1 MNLVFAVL
9 STLPTRPLAARVLRA
24 PHPRLLCTSS
34 KSKRTLHVAGLAYDL
49 ETTGVGPGAEII
61 QLAVHT
67 CNSAKDEPPVFAAY
81 VLPRGP
87 IDPGATRVHGLTME
101 KLEAAGAAPFDEVWA
116 QCEAWIDETFG
127 GERPLVWC
135 AHNGNSF
142 DHPILRRECIRIG
155 RNLADDERHR
165 FEDTLPLSRRI
176 LPGRRG
182 PDSYSLRRLY
192 ADATAGGGFAN
203 AHDALAD
210 AQALSTVWRW
220 LAATLLPAEADDA
233 ARAAAFQ
240 SELQRIGYAAP
251 PGPATVAPAPA
262 AARKSSPKR
271 AAGAATK
278 SKRAPQSSSE
288 PPLLGMTPALEL
300 PGVGPATAKRLAK
313 RGVAT
318 ADDLLR
324 AASEAYPGSDAQKAV
339 QAFCTKDLHG
349 ILHPANRAR
358 LTRWCGRYALA
369 REAPG
374 D

>member
-1 MNLVFAVL
+1 MNIALALL
-9 STLPTRPLAARVLRA
+9 SALPTRPLAARLLPKRA

-67 CNSAKDEPPVFAAY
+67 CNSAKEEPPAFAAY

-87 IDPGATRVHGLTME
+87 IDPGATQVHGLTME
-101 KLEAAGAAPFDEVWA
+101 KLEAVGAEPFDEVW
-116 QCEAWIDETFG
+116 QRCEAWIEATFG
-127 GERPLVWC
+127 DERPLVWC

-155 RNLADDERHR
+155 RDLADNERHR
-165 FEDTLPLSRRI
+165 FEDTLQFSRRL
-176 LPGRRG
+176 LPGRHG
-182 PDSYSLRRLY
+182 PDSYTLRRLY

-220 LAATLLPAEADDA
+220 LAAASLPAEADDT

-240 SELQRIGYAAP
+240 SELQRIGYAP
-251 PGPATVAPAPA
+251 PGQATVARPPP
-262 AARKSSPKR
+262 SPKR

-278 SKRAPQSSSE
+278 SKRASQSSSE
-288 PPLLGMTPALEL
+288 PPLLGTTPALEL
-300 PGVGPATAKRLAK
+300 PGIGPATAKRLAK

-324 AASEAYPGSDAQKAV
+324 VASETYPGSDAQKAV
-339 QAFCTKDLHG
+339 QAFCNKNLQG

-358 LTRWCGRYALA
+358 LTRWCERYALA
-369 REAPG
+369 RDAS
-374 D
+374 

>member
-1 MNLVFAVL
+1 MNVALALL
-9 STLPTRPLAARVLRA
+9 SALPTRPLAVRTLLPKRA
-24 PHPRLLCTSS
+24 PHPRLLCTST
-34 KSKRTLHVAGLAYDL
+34 KGKRTLHVAGLAYDL
-49 ETTGVGPGAEII
+49 ETTGVGPEAEII

-67 CNSAKDEPPVFAAY
+67 CNSAKEEPPCFAAY

-87 IDPGATRVHGLTME
+87 IDPGATQVHGLTVE
-101 KLEAAGAAPFDEVWA
+101 KLEAAGAEPFEEVW
-116 QCEAWIDETFG
+116 QRCEAWIEATFG

-135 AHNGNSF
+135 AHNGNAF
-142 DHPILRRECIRIG
+142 DHPILRRECMRIG
-155 RNLADDERHR
+155 RDLADDERHR

-176 LPGRRG
+176 LPGRYG

-192 ADATAGGGFAN
+192 ADATAGGGFEN

-220 LAATLLPAEADDA
+220 LAAASLPAEADDA

-240 SELQRIGYAAP
+240 SELQRIGYAP
-251 PGPATVAPAPA
+251 PAVATVAPAPA
-262 AARKSSPKR
+262 AARPPSSPKR
-271 AAGAATK
+271 AK
-278 SKRAPQSSSE
+278 PKRASQSSSD
-288 PPLLGMTPALEL
+288 PPLLGSTPALEL

-324 AASEAYPGSDAQKAV
+324 VASEAYPGSETHKAV
-339 QAFCTKDLHG
+339 QAFCNKNLQG

-358 LTRWCGRYALA
+358 LTRWCERYALERDA
-369 REAPG
+369 S
-374 D
+374 